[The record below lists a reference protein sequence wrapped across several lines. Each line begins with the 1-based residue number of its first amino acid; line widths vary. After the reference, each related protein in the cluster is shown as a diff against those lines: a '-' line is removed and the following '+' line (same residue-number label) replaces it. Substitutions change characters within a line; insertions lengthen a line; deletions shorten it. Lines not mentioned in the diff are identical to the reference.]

1 MTLPT
6 PKSFSTDIE
15 VRFPDDAPEGMEDW
29 YGTLKENLN
38 RLREKVLILESTD
51 IATLQRKVSKLER
64 QIKEL
69 S

>member
-6 PKSFSTDIE
+6 PKSFSADIE